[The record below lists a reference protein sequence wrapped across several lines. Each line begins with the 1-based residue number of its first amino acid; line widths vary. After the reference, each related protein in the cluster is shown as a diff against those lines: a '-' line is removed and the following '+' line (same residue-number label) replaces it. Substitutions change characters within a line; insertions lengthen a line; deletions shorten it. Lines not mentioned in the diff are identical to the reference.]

1 MDALPAGPERC
12 LAKLDGN
19 AVAAHTLAR
28 DPTRRRLDAA
38 SAHRFAGMALRDV
51 ALSAAGRTA
60 RGEATVTS
68 YGLEGGAVYVIAAA
82 VRDAL
87 AAGPVAL
94 SLDLRP
100 DLTAHALAR
109 KLDRPQGRQSLSSHL
124 KRMLNL
130 APVAIALLHE
140 AHGRSLPNDPAALAA
155 RIKGAAADGHGDA
168 GAGAGDLDR
177 RRHRAAGG
185 GRARCWTGRRRPAAT
200 SSRRRSRPPSPPQ
213 TAPSPG
219 WRAASRDF

>member
-1 MDALPAGPERC
+1 
-12 LAKLDGN
+12 
-19 AVAAHTLAR
+19 
-28 DPTRRRLDAA
+28 
-38 SAHRFAGMALRDV
+38 MALKGV

-68 YGLEGGAVYVIAAA
+68 YGLEGGAVYAIAAA

-100 DLTAHALAR
+100 DLTADALAR

-124 KRMLNL
+124 KRTLNL
-130 APVAIALLHE
+130 APVAIALPHE
-140 AHGRSLPNDPAALAA
+140 ARGRSLPNDPAALAA
-155 RIKGAAADGHGDA
+155 CIKAVPLTVTGTQGLARAISTAGGIARSAVDGHLMLRALPGVFVA
-168 GAGAGDLDR
+168 GEMLDW
-177 RRHRAAGG
+177 G
-185 GRARCWTGRRRPAAT
+185 RRPAAT
-200 SSRRRSRPPSPPQ
+200 SSRRRSRPLSPPQ

-219 WRAASRDF
+219 WRAACES